1 MTNYCSFPNAIRTRL
16 PNNAESFYHE
26 IFLELTGKEKGGLK
40 HRARSDSDLSRMQGM
55 DSENGKDLV
64 HVEELM
70 SYERKKRVE
79 EFLGDLPD
87 NQSTIS
93 RTADSGVGT
102 WSCAFAERR
111 SKEGAEG
118 NSRSPPYVN
127 A

>member
-1 MTNYCSFPNAIRTRL
+1 
-16 PNNAESFYHE
+16 
-26 IFLELTGKEKGGLK
+26 
-40 HRARSDSDLSRMQGM
+40 M

-70 SYERKKRVE
+70 SYERKKRVQ

-111 SKEGAEG
+111 SKEGGEG

>member
-16 PNNAESFYHE
+16 PNNAESFSHE

-93 RTADSGVGT
+93 RTA
-102 WSCAFAERR
+102 AE
-111 SKEGAEG
+111 
-118 NSRSPPYVN
+118 
-127 A
+127 

>member
-1 MTNYCSFPNAIRTRL
+1 
-16 PNNAESFYHE
+16 
-26 IFLELTGKEKGGLK
+26 
-40 HRARSDSDLSRMQGM
+40 MQGM

-93 RTADSGVGT
+93 RTA
-102 WSCAFAERR
+102 AE
-111 SKEGAEG
+111 
-118 NSRSPPYVN
+118 
-127 A
+127 